1 MDESI
6 SRWESFTATLAE
18 ARRAA
23 AEGRSADLMTL
34 AAQLGQSA
42 ATMSA
47 PSVEQVPAIRQE
59 LAAVTG
65 VLTHVSRVHGALN
78 DIRTDHYGPGA
89 PGTGVP
95 RRSFDQRA

>member
-1 MDESI
+1 MNGSV
-6 SRWESFTATLAE
+6 SQWKSFTATLAE

-42 ATMSA
+42 ATLPP
-47 PSVEQVPAIRQE
+47 PSVDQVPAIRRE

-65 VLTHVSRVHGALN
+65 VLTHVSLVHGALN
-78 DIRTDHYGPGA
+78 SIRTDNYGPGTTGA
-89 PGTGVP
+89 GVP
-95 RRSFDQRA
+95 RRGFDQRA